1 MSEEPQSFSNVADEL
16 EYYKNLARKN
26 EDELLE
32 TRAMLED
39 FQLSSR
45 ELEEELEKEID
56 STERRYNEIR
66 IRNEAMKQ
74 EVEDWKEKYHQA
86 VKDSNANI
94 NQLSRQLEVLKQQT
108 AEFIKTRREL
118 EQENDHLERTE
129 RAATWSMQEITTK
142 YDAAVERVAIL
153 ENEVSTK
160 ASLSE
165 EVQRLKDELRDANV
179 ELEIMKANQK
189 AGLDRSNNNLSSYS
203 GSTSSLVEGQSPRP
217 AIGSNYEAMPS
228 LRARL
233 ANNSALQRSASRLA
247 SSGSPTAKAAA
258 GVATGP
264 APGHNPVQVVQ
275 DMVGRVKSLEARL
288 VSCRSLVTPLLQ
300 PPPSYS
306 TTPSTGRN
314 SWQGS
319 QTSTSTTGSDS
330 TRLGSP
336 SATSPSSLL
345 TSPKVSRR
353 TSLLLQQ
360 HLQQHREQREQQK
373 LREQQRVMA
382 MAESA
387 IAT

>member
-1 MSEEPQSFSNVADEL
+1 MSEEPQSFSSAADEL

-86 VKDSNANI
+86 VKESNANI

-108 AEFIKTRREL
+108 ADFIKTRREL

-189 AGLDRSNNNLSSYS
+189 AGLDRSSNSLSSYN

-217 AIGSNYEAMPS
+217 SIGSNYEAMPS

-233 ANNSALQRSASRLA
+233 ANNSALQRSASRPA
-247 SSGSPTAKAAA
+247 SSRLPAVKAAA
-258 GVATGP
+258 GVIAGP

-319 QTSTSTTGSDS
+319 QISTSTTGSDS

-336 SATSPSSLL
+336 PATSPSSLL

-382 MAESA
+382 MAETA
-387 IAT
+387 IST

>member
-1 MSEEPQSFSNVADEL
+1 M
-16 EYYKNLARKN
+16 
-26 EDELLE
+26 
-32 TRAMLED
+32 
-39 FQLSSR
+39 
-45 ELEEELEKEID
+45 
-56 STERRYNEIR
+56 
-66 IRNEAMKQ
+66 
-74 EVEDWKEKYHQA
+74 
-86 VKDSNANI
+86 
-94 NQLSRQLEVLKQQT
+94 
-108 AEFIKTRREL
+108 
-118 EQENDHLERTE
+118 
-129 RAATWSMQEITTK
+129 
-142 YDAAVERVAIL
+142 
-153 ENEVSTK
+153 
-160 ASLSE
+160 
-165 EVQRLKDELRDANV
+165 KDELRGKAQWREKYPRRESSCLDMDERQWQQFLTFNLLRNIHPILDTNV

-189 AGLDRSNNNLSSYS
+189 AGLDRSNNNLSSYN

-217 AIGSNYEAMPS
+217 SIGSNYEAMPS

-233 ANNSALQRSASRLA
+233 ANNSALQRATSRPA
-247 SSGSPTAKAAA
+247 SSRPHAAA

-264 APGHNPVQVVQ
+264 ASGHNPVQVVQ

-319 QTSTSTTGSDS
+319 QISTSTTGSDS

-336 SATSPSSLL
+336 SATSPSVLL

-382 MAESA
+382 MAETA
-387 IAT
+387 IST

>member
-1 MSEEPQSFSNVADEL
+1 MFFSSAADEL

-86 VKDSNANI
+86 VKESNANI

-118 EQENDHLERTE
+118 EQENDQLEKTE

-189 AGLDRSNNNLSSYS
+189 SALDRSNNSLSSYN

-217 AIGSNYEAMPS
+217 SIGSNYEAMPS

-247 SSGSPTAKAAA
+247 SSGSTATKTAA

-319 QTSTSTTGSDS
+319 QISTSTTGSDS
-330 TRLGSP
+330 TRLGSSP
-336 SATSPSSLL
+336 AMSPSSLL

-382 MAESA
+382 MAGSA
-387 IAT
+387 IST